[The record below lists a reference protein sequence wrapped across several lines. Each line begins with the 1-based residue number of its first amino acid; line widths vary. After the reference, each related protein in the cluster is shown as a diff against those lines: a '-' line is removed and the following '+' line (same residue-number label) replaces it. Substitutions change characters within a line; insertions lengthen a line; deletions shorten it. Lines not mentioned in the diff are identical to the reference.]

1 MYQFIKDVKPVDW
14 WVSQADRVHPETVS
28 VAKQLLT
35 ATSSSA
41 GVQRES
47 NHKCS
52 STTSCSKR
60 YSYVHLHCLHSNTEM
75 MGSCSI
81 HNILTVILQLKAM
94 NVTTAVNITTC
105 QSITWNHDKT

>member
-47 NHKCS
+47 NINAAQQQ
-52 STTSCSKR
+52 
-60 YSYVHLHCLHSNTEM
+60 V
-75 MGSCSI
+75 
-81 HNILTVILQLKAM
+81 
-94 NVTTAVNITTC
+94 AVNDTATFTFTAFIA
-105 QSITWNHDKT
+105 IPK